1 MSKKGTIPALDLRAA
16 PSPRAP
22 PPSLQLER
30 RSSSARD
37 GGDNRLRHVSGVQPG
52 CKGPSNNTG
61 SRASSPGVVNVVKNE
76 TTIPLKNE
84 TTIPVVHAPANT
96 VGRPSNSSEVAFVMS
111 LKQWQE
117 IDATDYEGK
126 WFQAVVV
133 LRNEHHIRV
142 HFLGWD
148 KHWCENIPV
157 QESYCRLRPRRQD
170 TRVGPGGAQS
180 VKGVMALHRRAST
193 RCLRCISIAFVV
205 QLTLLLRNPK
215 DLSPY
220 VYFAKIDARDSE
232 GDWCAVYT
240 VRPKVHLHPIR
251 YNFQDGINRRD
262 R

>member
-1 MSKKGTIPALDLRAA
+1 
-16 PSPRAP
+16 
-22 PPSLQLER
+22 
-30 RSSSARD
+30 
-37 GGDNRLRHVSGVQPG
+37 
-52 CKGPSNNTG
+52 
-61 SRASSPGVVNVVKNE
+61 
-76 TTIPLKNE
+76 
-84 TTIPVVHAPANT
+84 
-96 VGRPSNSSEVAFVMS
+96 MS

-157 QESYCRLRPRRQD
+157 QESYYRLRPRRQD

-180 VKGVMALHRRAST
+180 VTGVMALHRRAST
-193 RCLRCISIAFVV
+193 PCLRCIAVAFVV

-220 VYFAKIDARDSE
+220 VYFAKIDACDSE

-251 YNFQDGINRRD
+251 YYFQDGIKRRD

>member
-1 MSKKGTIPALDLRAA
+1 M
-16 PSPRAP
+16 
-22 PPSLQLER
+22 
-30 RSSSARD
+30 
-37 GGDNRLRHVSGVQPG
+37 SGVQPG
-52 CKGPSNNTG
+52 CKGPSNSTG
-61 SRASSPGVVNVVKNE
+61 SRASSPAVVNVVKNE

-84 TTIPVVHAPANT
+84 TTIPLKNETTIPLKNETTIPVMHAPANT

-142 HFLGWD
+142 HFSGWD

-193 RCLRCISIAFVV
+193 
-205 QLTLLLRNPK
+205 
-215 DLSPY
+215 
-220 VYFAKIDARDSE
+220 
-232 GDWCAVYT
+232 
-240 VRPKVHLHPIR
+240 
-251 YNFQDGINRRD
+251 
-262 R
+262 